1 MKFHVPSIIL
11 TAIIL
16 LASSGCTKPLP
27 EDSRVV
33 TVLRGDIE
41 ELVTSQGKLEPRT
54 YVDIGTQ
61 VTGQLKKIYVDYGA
75 TVKQGDLLAEI
86 DPRLYQARVDAG
98 VASIKN
104 LQAQIREQEANL
116 LLARQRLGREK
127 ELLTFQATSVQIVQ
141 EATASASVTEAKIK
155 SLTAQIEQIE
165 STLSGDRANLSFTKI
180 HAPMDGVV
188 VDLLAR
194 EGQTLNANQ
203 TTPTILQL
211 ADLDTMTVR
220 VQVAEADVFRLTS
233 SMEVYFSPLGLLEK
247 RWKSTIRQI
256 LPSPQVINEVVLY
269 NVLVDADNKDR
280 QLLNGMTAQ
289 VFFTVGKREDAL
301 LLPVEGLGS
310 REEHRDSDVGKAYQV
325 SVWSDGTVS
334 KKTVFVGLNDRRNA
348 EIRSGLAEG
357 EKILV
362 ERADPDRS
370 KNTKGGWM
378 GNRGPKL

>member
-1 MKFHVPSIIL
+1 
-11 TAIIL
+11 
-16 LASSGCTKPLP
+16 
-27 EDSRVV
+27 VV
-33 TVLRGDIE
+33 TVVRGRIE
-41 ELVTSQGKLEPRT
+41 EFVTSQGKLEPRT

-61 VTGQLKKIYVDYGA
+61 VTGQLQKIYVDYGA

-116 LLARQRLGREK
+116 LLAQQRLGREK
-127 ELLTFQATSVQIVQ
+127 ELLQYKATSVQLVQ
-141 EATASASVTEAKIK
+141 EATAVVAATDAKIR
-155 SLTAQIEQIE
+155 SLRAQIEQIE

-220 VQVAEADVFRLTS
+220 VQVAEADVFRLRPT
-233 SMEVYFSPLGLLEK
+233 MEVYFSPLGLLEK
-247 RWKSTIRQI
+247 RWISRIRQT
-256 LPSPQVINEVVLY
+256 LPTPQLINEVVLY

-289 VFFTVGKREDAL
+289 VFFTVGKNENAL
-301 LLPVEGLGS
+301 LLPVEAVGP
-310 REEHRDSDVGKAYQV
+310 RDPSNDVETGKAY
-325 SVWSDGTVS
+325 TVTLWDNGETI
-334 KKTVFVGLNDRRNA
+334 KKSIFVGLNDRRNV
-348 EIRSGLAEG
+348 EVISGLTEG
-357 EKILV
+357 DQVLV
-362 ERADPDRS
+362 ERADPERS
-370 KNTKGGWM
+370 RAASGGM
-378 GNRGPKL
+378 MRNRGPKL